1 MGGKGSDA
9 AAPAVVMPEQDNSQ
23 NEMLLAQ
30 MAGMM
35 SQMSQMSQIQ
45 AQSAMPEIPAI
56 PTVDTPAEI
65 DWVEKQEKLAS
76 KMKAEEALDSA
87 RRKGRADTIH
97 TSYLDD
103 EEDTSIAT
111 SILAGK

>member
-30 MAGMM
+30 MAGM
-35 SQMSQMSQIQ
+35 MSQMSQIQ

>member
-30 MAGMM
+30 MAGM
-35 SQMSQMSQIQ
+35 MSQMSQIQ

-97 TSYLDD
+97 TRYLDD